1 MVEIFKT
8 NICDEHLAHTIVS
21 ELNLM
26 YSDYLINIDLEDGDK
41 VLRVESR
48 GEIDVS
54 GVIAFGNEKEVQI
67 ELIDD

>member
-1 MVEIFKT
+1 
-8 NICDEHLAHTIVS
+8 
-21 ELNLM
+21 M